1 MLPPRLVR
9 RLVLAPMVIVLAL
22 GLIVLSPLLLLL
34 ALLFGLAGLLRAG
47 RMRNLRLVS
56 FLVVWLT
63 AEIVALVMLFGLWIV
78 SGFGGR
84 LHAEPYQS
92 RHYAIVRWFLDAL
105 YRAAER
111 TYGLRVEVDGPELT
125 GEELAARLTRPI
137 IVLSR
142 HAGPGDSFLL
152 VHQLLSVYGRRPRVV
167 MKAALQ
173 FDPSVDVLGNRLP
186 NVWIQRRQTGESIF
200 TDQIKRLA
208 RGLGS
213 DGALVIFPEGGNW
226 TPSRWRRGIRRLEH
240 AGREDLAW
248 RARQMPNLLPP
259 RPGGT
264 LAGIAACPDADVI
277 FVAHAGLDTIQSIGD
292 VWRRFPVDQ
301 VIRARWWRVP
311 FDRVPR
317 GADHEAQV
325 QWLND
330 WWERNDAWITENRPG
345 GGATPV
351 VAAAP
356 EAGPASAAAEL
367 VVLGHEEQVGL
378 IARAVRG
385 RSAGIV
391 ADQLGTGRAAAGVG
405 VPGPGQVAR
414 GLGIQIRHQRIDVA
428 IRAVVLPDLAGD
440 HRNFRDY
447 RADLASPALLVIARV
462 EIVGV
467 P

>member
-56 FLVVWLT
+56 FLVVGLT
-63 AEIVALVMLFGLWIV
+63 AEIVTLVLLFGLWIV

-84 LHAEPYQS
+84 LHTEPYQS
-92 RHYAIVRWFLDAL
+92 RHYAVVRRFLDAL
-105 YRAAER
+105 YRGAER
-111 TYGLRVEVDGPELT
+111 TYGLRVEVDEPELT

-152 VHQLLSVYGRRPRVV
+152 VHHLLSVYGRRPRVV

-173 FDPSVDVLGNRLP
+173 FDPSLDVLGNRLP
-186 NVWIQRRQTGESIF
+186 NVFVRHGQTGESIF
-200 TDQIKRLA
+200 TDQIERLA
-208 RGLGS
+208 RGLGP
-213 DGALVIFPEGGNW
+213 DDALVIFPEGANW

-240 AGREDLAW
+240 TGRRDLAL
-248 RARQMPNLLPP
+248 RAREMPNLLPP

-264 LAGIAACPDADVI
+264 LAAIEACPDADVI
-277 FVAHAGLDTIQSIGD
+277 FVAHAGLDTVTSIGD

-317 GADHEAQV
+317 GADHETQV
-325 QWLND
+325 QWLYG
-330 WWERNDAWITENRPG
+330 WWERIDAWITESRP
-345 GGATPV
+345 A
-351 VAAAP
+351 VAAVPAVAVTP
-356 EAGPASAAAEL
+356 EDGPPPCGA
-367 VVLGHEEQVGL
+367 
-378 IARAVRG
+378 
-385 RSAGIV
+385 
-391 ADQLGTGRAAAGVG
+391 
-405 VPGPGQVAR
+405 
-414 GLGIQIRHQRIDVA
+414 
-428 IRAVVLPDLAGD
+428 
-440 HRNFRDY
+440 
-447 RADLASPALLVIARV
+447 
-462 EIVGV
+462 
-467 P
+467 